1 MGGGSKRRNSEGRRR
16 DREQSGVNMGR
27 EREIGT
33 DTERQTEKD
42 RETNTEKNIKKQI
55 KVIKDSYK
63 HTIILYNN
71 L

>member
-1 MGGGSKRRNSEGRRR
+1 
-16 DREQSGVNMGR
+16 MGR

-63 HTIILYNN
+63 HTTILYNN